1 MRTRR
6 RTHGFTLIELL
17 AVVFILA
24 AGLTAVSALFIA
36 GLVSARK
43 AERMS
48 AATNAMLQQVERLRS
63 AGFSGCTVDPDI
75 FTETDGYTIT
85 QQNDDGTGVVSFAV
99 SELPNGQGTIDFA
112 FYQSYEGI
120 HPNLKDVTVTVSW
133 TGGRPTGGTT
143 VFRTLVANRP

>member
-1 MRTRR
+1 MPRTRR
-6 RTHGFTLIELL
+6 TNGFTLLELL

-24 AGLTAVSALFIA
+24 TGLTAVSALFIA

-63 AGFSGCTVDPDI
+63 AGFAGCTVDPDI
-75 FTETDGYTIT
+75 FSAADGYTIT
-85 QQNDDGTGVVSFAV
+85 QQHDDGTGQITFPVA
-99 SELPNGQGTIDFA
+99 ELPNGAGTIDIA
-112 FYQSYEGI
+112 YYDGSEGV

-143 VFRTLVANRP
+143 IFRTLVANRP